1 MFECVPVQKIK
12 LNSVKTTI
20 LIYFYN
26 AGYKKI
32 QDSKSLAC
40 VFIYVI

>member
-12 LNSVKTTI
+12 WISIKMTI
-20 LIYFYN
+20 LVCFQN

-32 QDSKSLAC
+32 QDYESLVC